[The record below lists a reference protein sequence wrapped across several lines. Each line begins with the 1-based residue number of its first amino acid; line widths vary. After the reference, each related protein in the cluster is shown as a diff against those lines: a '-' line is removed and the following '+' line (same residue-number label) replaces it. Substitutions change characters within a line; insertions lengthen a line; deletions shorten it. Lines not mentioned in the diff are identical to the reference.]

1 MDRSRTNMVA
11 FMGDWLSTLVNT
23 AIVSRESATLP
34 ARMGAYTANMVSLMT
49 CNFAAI
55 FLSRHLLVAEGAMVN
70 ARVTR
75 QAIVVAL
82 MKSALDTKQVADS
95 TL

>member
-1 MDRSRTNMVA
+1 
-11 FMGDWLSTLVNT
+11 
-23 AIVSRESATLP
+23 
-34 ARMGAYTANMVSLMT
+34 
-49 CNFAAI
+49 
-55 FLSRHLLVAEGAMVN
+55 MVN